1 MTGGTGAVGAG
12 LEDAKMERK
21 NWRNEDPFTMM
32 YTLYNLHR
40 YTLDVPVYNN
50 WCLAR
55 DQLLP
60 ACYGSRSLGH
70 CKAKLTP
77 APIRTGQCPLVRSIE
92 YRSINQ

>member
-50 WCLAR
+50 CVLVGISCGRPAAGLDRLAT
-55 DQLLP
+55 
-60 ACYGSRSLGH
+60 
-70 CKAKLTP
+70 AK
-77 APIRTGQCPLVRSIE
+77 R
-92 YRSINQ
+92 N